1 MHKGSGN
8 RGNIRRAYRDPTANA
23 AIGRV
28 MREEHRKRQK
38 PRECRTKP
46 GGEQDVKE

>member
-28 MREEHRKRQK
+28 MREERRKRQK
-38 PRECRTKP
+38 PRERRTKP
-46 GGEQDVKE
+46 GGEQDVEE

>member
-1 MHKGSGN
+1 MRKGSGN
-8 RGNIRRAYRDPTANA
+8 HGNVRRAYRDPTANA

-38 PRECRTKP
+38 PRERRTKP
-46 GGEQDVKE
+46 GGDQDAEE